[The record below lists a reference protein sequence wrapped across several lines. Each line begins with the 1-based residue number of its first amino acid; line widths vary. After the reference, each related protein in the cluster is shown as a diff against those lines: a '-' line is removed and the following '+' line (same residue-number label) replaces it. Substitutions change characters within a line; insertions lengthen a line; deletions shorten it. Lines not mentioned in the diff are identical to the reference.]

1 MSSAPGAGRSPGAER
16 HLVAVRCHPEPESTQ
31 QVRSGTFH
39 FSLFTKMDEQLGLR
53 LALQQG
59 QTPRAG
65 PSRPESGGVDG
76 GCSPGGRGRAA
87 GARRKGARQRLP
99 KGCGRAEAARS
110 RTDGAGPGL
119 PGRPSRSLSSRPAG
133 TTALPP
139 VLRRPLPREL
149 HPGLVSE
156 EQRLVFQR
164 VRLERC
170 IWH

>member
-1 MSSAPGAGRSPGAER
+1 M
-16 HLVAVRCHPEPESTQ
+16 AVRCHPEPESTQ

-110 RTDGAGPGL
+110 RTDGAGPGRGRGS
-119 PGRPSRSLSSRPAG
+119 PGGPHAACPAGPRGPPPYHQSSGAPSRESF
-133 TTALPP
+133 T
-139 VLRRPLPREL
+139 
-149 HPGLVSE
+149 PGS
-156 EQRLVFQR
+156 FQR
-164 VRLERC
+164 SNAWFSREYV
-170 IWH
+170 